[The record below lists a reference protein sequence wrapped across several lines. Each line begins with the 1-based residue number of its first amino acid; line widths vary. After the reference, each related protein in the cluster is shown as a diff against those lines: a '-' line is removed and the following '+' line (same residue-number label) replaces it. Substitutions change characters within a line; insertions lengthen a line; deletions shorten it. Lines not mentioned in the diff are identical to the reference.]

1 MEERGLDVAKD
12 IYNLDETILDMTGG
26 KVKIITPT
34 SKKKV
39 SKLSGLYGEKGEHV
53 TLLTTICSD
62 GSSLNP
68 LFIFSGKRMSVELVK
83 AVHAS
88 FPDAE
93 VAVSPKRWIDNGI
106 FLETSE
112 HFIHNLPPISER
124 GYKLVIYDGH
134 ESHIQ
139 PEVASL
145 AMQSKV
151 EILTH
156 PPHTSHVL
164 QPLDKRVFGPFKAA
178 LKREIDS
185 ILDLGIC
192 KVDIPK
198 LCRAAMDQS
207 FTTTNITAAFAAA
220 GISPIHGIDAIPTTM
235 FQPNTG
241 VRAQAGQIGC
251 QIGAHQEMK
260 QFIDEAINSEKDKRR
275 HEHLPPLIPLEDARL
290 RVKLMEMYFIGTVAT
305 LAVRPTQV
313 ASSSPLSA
321 GDNSGGTSE
330 DEETSDQED
339 EEEEAIDVSFL
350 RKECGSQRLT
360 TTQWLE
366 LHTEAVQKKLIK
378 QQKTEKA
385 AKRLESHRVAEERA

>member
-1 MEERGLDVAKD
+1 VEERGLDVAKD

-26 KVKIITPT
+26 KVKIITTT

-53 TLLTTICSD
+53 TLLNTICSD

-68 LFIFSGKRMSVELVK
+68 RFIFSGKRMSVELVK

-139 PEVASL
+139 PEVVSL

-151 EILTH
+151 EILTL

-164 QPLDKRVFGPFKAA
+164 QPLDKRC
-178 LKREIDS
+178 
-185 ILDLGIC
+185 LDH
-192 KVDIPK
+192 
-198 LCRAAMDQS
+198 S
-207 FTTTNITAAFAAA
+207 
-220 GISPIHGIDAIPTTM
+220 
-235 FQPNTG
+235 
-241 VRAQAGQIGC
+241 
-251 QIGAHQEMK
+251 
-260 QFIDEAINSEKDKRR
+260 
-275 HEHLPPLIPLEDARL
+275 RL
-290 RVKLMEMYFIGTVAT
+290 
-305 LAVRPTQV
+305 
-313 ASSSPLSA
+313 PLSVRL
-321 GDNSGGTSE
+321 TVFL
-330 DEETSDQED
+330 TL
-339 EEEEAIDVSFL
+339 VFL
-350 RKECGSQRLT
+350 RLTFPSCVVQQWIRVSQLLT
-360 TTQWLE
+360 LL
-366 LHTEAVQKKLIK
+366 LHLL
-378 QQKTEKA
+378 QQA
-385 AKRLESHRVAEERA
+385 